1 MSLGDLF
8 RQLSLL
14 IGTPAV
20 ILAGIGAVLIVVPRD
35 WRIVLFGYAILTVM
49 LSLLL
54 SQVVPTEWALQQA
67 IAGGM
72 VAIMLFLSARQL
84 RGSTQVGLP
93 RSAAW
98 PRVAS
103 LTPFRALAVGLAAVT
118 FAAVHDTVSLP
129 IISPLFRDAVLW
141 LGLIGLTGLA
151 LHEEPLHAGLSL
163 LTFLGATELVI
174 FTLIQRR
181 MLVGILQGG
190 QVLLGLAIAYLVV
203 AHGLARAPDPLLD
216 DERDAWE
223 QGETIAVID
232 DSTAGYG
239 ATAAVRGPAVTAAIV
254 HASAEPLVSEGDA
267 HASEGPHV
275 SEGSA
280 HASGG
285 SA

>member
-20 ILAGIGAVLIVVPRD
+20 VLAGVAAVLIVVPRD
-35 WRIVLFGYAILTVM
+35 WRAVLFGYAILTVM

-84 RGSTQVGLP
+84 GGPAQAGLP
-93 RSAAW
+93 RSATW
-98 PRVAS
+98 PRMAS

-118 FAAVHDTVSLP
+118 FAAVRESVNVPL
-129 IISPLFRDAVLW
+129 ISPLFRDAALW
-141 LGLIGLTGLA
+141 LGLLGLVGLA

-163 LTFLGATELVI
+163 LTFLGAAELVI
-174 FTLIQRR
+174 FTLVQRR

-203 AHGLARAPDPLLD
+203 AHGLAASPGPFS
-216 DERDAWE
+216 DEELDAW
-223 QGETIAVID
+223 GETEP
-232 DSTAGYG
+232 SAGGG
-239 ATAAVRGPAVTAAIV
+239 AAASR
-254 HASAEPLVSEGDA
+254 GDA
-267 HASEGPHV
+267 
-275 SEGSA
+275 
-280 HASGG
+280 
-285 SA
+285 

>member
-20 ILAGIGAVLIVVPRD
+20 VLVGIGAVLVVIPRD
-35 WRIVLFGYAILTVM
+35 WRIVLFGYALMTVM

-54 SQVVPTEWALQQA
+54 SQIKPMPAEWALQQV

-72 VAIMLFLSARQL
+72 VAIVLFLSARQL
-84 RGSTQVGLP
+84 RGPGQAGLP

-103 LTPFRALAVGLAAVT
+103 LTTFRALAVGLAAIT
-118 FAAVHDTVSLP
+118 FAAVRETVD
-129 IISPLFRDAVLW
+129 IPLMEPMLRDAALW
-141 LGLIGLTGLA
+141 LALIGLIGLA

-163 LTFLGATELVI
+163 LTFLGAAELVV

-203 AHGLARAPDPLLD
+203 AHGLAAPAPAVEAEDPLGTP
-216 DERDAWE
+216 E
-223 QGETIAVID
+223 V
-232 DSTAGYG
+232 
-239 ATAAVRGPAVTAAIV
+239 
-254 HASAEPLVSEGDA
+254 
-267 HASEGPHV
+267 
-275 SEGSA
+275 
-280 HASGG
+280 SGG
-285 SA
+285 AA

>member
-14 IGTPAV
+14 VGAPAV
-20 ILAGIGAVLIVVPRD
+20 IIAGIGAVLIVVPRD
-35 WRIVLFGYAILTVM
+35 WRIVLFGYALLTVM

-84 RGSTQVGLP
+84 DDPVRIGAP

-103 LTPFRALAVGLAAVT
+103 LTTFRLLAVGLAAVV
-118 FAAVHDTVSLP
+118 FAAVREHVDIPV
-129 IISPLFRDAVLW
+129 ISPVFRDAVLW
-141 LGLIGLTGLA
+141 LGLIGLVGLA

-163 LTFLGATELVI
+163 LTFLGAAELVV
-174 FTLIQRR
+174 FTLIQRQ

-203 AHGLARAPDPLLD
+203 AHGLAPLTRPLGDDEPDEWAASSAPDG
-216 DERDAWE
+216 
-223 QGETIAVID
+223 GEA
-232 DSTAGYG
+232 
-239 ATAAVRGPAVTAAIV
+239 
-254 HASAEPLVSEGDA
+254 
-267 HASEGPHV
+267 
-275 SEGSA
+275 
-280 HASGG
+280 
-285 SA
+285 

>member
-20 ILAGIGAVLIVVPRD
+20 VLAGAAAVLIVVPRD
-35 WRIVLFGYAILTVM
+35 WRIVLFGYAVVTVM

-84 RGSTQVGLP
+84 SGPVPARLP

-98 PRVAS
+98 PRMAS

-118 FAAVHDTVSLP
+118 FAAVRQTVDVP
-129 IISPLFRDAVLW
+129 MISPLFRDAALW
-141 LGLIGLTGLA
+141 LGLIGLMGLA

-163 LTFLGATELVI
+163 LTVLGAAELVI

-203 AHGLARAPDPLLD
+203 ANGLALTRDPVAD
-216 DERDAWE
+216 
-223 QGETIAVID
+223 
-232 DSTAGYG
+232 
-239 ATAAVRGPAVTAAIV
+239 
-254 HASAEPLVSEGDA
+254 
-267 HASEGPHV
+267 EGPD
-275 SEGSA
+275 EWEPTRGAATGSGA
-280 HASGG
+280 AAGG
-285 SA
+285 GAATGGGA

>member
-20 ILAGIGAVLIVVPRD
+20 ILAGAAAVLIVVPRD
-35 WRIVLFGYAILTVM
+35 WRIVLFGYAVVTVM

-54 SQVVPTEWALQQA
+54 SQIVPTEWALQQA

-84 RGSTQVGLP
+84 QGSAQLGLP

-103 LTPFRALAVGLAAVT
+103 LTAFRALAVGLAAVT
-118 FAAVHDTVSLP
+118 FAAVRDTVNVPL
-129 IISPLFRDAVLW
+129 ISPLFRDAVLW
-141 LGLIGLTGLA
+141 LGLISLVGLA

-163 LTFLGATELVI
+163 LTFLGAAELVI

-203 AHGLARAPDPLLD
+203 AQGLTSPYEPLSYEEA
-216 DERDAWE
+216 DEWE
-223 QGETIAVID
+223 QEDG
-232 DSTAGYG
+232 
-239 ATAAVRGPAVTAAIV
+239 AAI
-254 HASAEPLVSEGDA
+254 
-267 HASEGPHV
+267 
-275 SEGSA
+275 GSTV
-280 HASGG
+280 SGG
-285 SA
+285 EA